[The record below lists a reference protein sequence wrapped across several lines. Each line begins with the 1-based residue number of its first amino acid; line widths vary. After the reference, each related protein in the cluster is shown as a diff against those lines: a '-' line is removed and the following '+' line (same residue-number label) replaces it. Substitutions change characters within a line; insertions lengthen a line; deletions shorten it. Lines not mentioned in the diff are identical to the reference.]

1 MTDRHD
7 DLTGI
12 RDPRSEEPPER
23 DEELGGVLRL
33 WRAPAVPDALDE
45 RILGAFR
52 RVTGHRPWWRRWL
65 SVSIPVPLPVAVAA
79 LLLLLVSAALVL
91 RRPATQA
98 PGEPQ
103 LAAVTRTADHR
114 DSTSGTQASLAGF
127 QPVEDMNVTVIT
139 GGGAP

>member
-7 DLTGI
+7 ELTGT
-12 RDPRSEEPPER
+12 RDPRAEEQPER
-23 DEELGGVLRL
+23 DDELGGLLRR
-33 WRAPAVPDALDE
+33 WRAPAVSDALDE
-45 RILGAFR
+45 RILGEFR
-52 RVTGHRPWWRRWL
+52 RVTGHQPWWRRWL

-91 RRPATQA
+91 RRPASQA

-103 LAAVTRTADHR
+103 LAAVTRTAGN
-114 DSTSGTQASLAGF
+114 STSGTQASLAGF